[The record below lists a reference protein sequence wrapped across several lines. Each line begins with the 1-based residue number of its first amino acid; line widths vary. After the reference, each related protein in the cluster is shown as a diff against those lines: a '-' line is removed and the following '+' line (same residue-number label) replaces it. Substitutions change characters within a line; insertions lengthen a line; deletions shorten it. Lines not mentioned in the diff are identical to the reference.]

1 MSPIPRALPAALALC
16 ALLTGCQSAPTR
28 LYSPY
33 AVPPAAAGK
42 SGGGAYPGPPVRVD
56 AVHFPPSLDRIE
68 IVREIAPGEMAV
80 NDLEHWSAP
89 LAQSA
94 REVLSADLLLRLPP
108 GKALFPHLT
117 KPPGALGVSVDV
129 LEFTGEGGQFILEAS
144 WAPTTTGSAPDRGV
158 GTATLRTRASGGNGA
173 ATTQALSDLL
183 GQLADRIVATL

>member
-1 MSPIPRALPAALALC
+1 MSHIPHALPAALALC

-33 AVPPAAAGK
+33 AVPPAGA
-42 SGGGAYPGPPVRVD
+42 SPGGGAYSGPPVRVD

-94 REVLSADLLLRLPP
+94 REVLSADLVSRLPP

-129 LEFTGEGGQFILEAS
+129 LEFTGEGGQFLLEAS
-144 WAPTTTGSAPDRGV
+144 WALSTNGSPAGRAV
-158 GTATLRTRASGGNGA
+158 ETATLRTRASGGNGA